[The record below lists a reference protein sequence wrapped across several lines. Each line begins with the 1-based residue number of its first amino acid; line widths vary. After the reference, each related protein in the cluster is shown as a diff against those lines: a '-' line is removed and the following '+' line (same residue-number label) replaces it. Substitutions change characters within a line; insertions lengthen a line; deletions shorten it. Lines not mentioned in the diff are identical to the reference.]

1 MSIHHGSRP
10 HRRPSALRW
19 ATSLGLAAILPHLA
33 WAEAPQGPP
42 TALAFDQGAI
52 ILATDEG
59 LWRNEDSG
67 AEWTKLSS
75 GPASE
80 VEALATHPDRPGWLL
95 AALEAGG
102 VALSEDG
109 GSSWTQ
115 AAAGLPHLPTTA
127 ITVAA
132 ENPDTVYVAVA
143 GDGLWQSQD
152 AGATWTLAMDRPWLE
167 DEERDLLALA
177 SVNSPSGMGGI
188 WVYAG
193 TEVGLTRVP
202 DCFCRWQD
210 VQPGNAMDALVAGED
225 PAPVT
230 PLPPGEA
237 VLDLALAP
245 EAPDV
250 IQAATPSGL
259 WRSEDA
265 GVNWTQTSTMPAQA
279 LGVDPTD
286 PDHIVAATKSGLL
299 TSHDGGLTWA
309 EPGA

>member
-1 MSIHHGSRP
+1 MSIHHESRP
-10 HRRPSALRW
+10 YRW
-19 ATSLGLAAILPHLA
+19 RSMLSWAAPLSLAAVLPHDAL
-33 WAEAPQGPP
+33 AEAPQGRP
-42 TALAFDQGAI
+42 TALAFDKDAI

-59 LWRNEDSG
+59 LWRSEDGG
-67 AEWTKLSS
+67 ADWAQLASDPSS
-75 GPASE
+75 D
-80 VEALATHPDRPGWLL
+80 VEALATHPDRPGRLV

-115 AAAGLPHLPTTA
+115 AAAGLPDLPTTA

-143 GDGLWQSQD
+143 GDGLWRSQD
-152 AGATWTLAMDRPWLE
+152 AGKTWALAMDRPWLE
-167 DEERDLLALA
+167 EAERDLFALA

-210 VQPGNAMDALVAGED
+210 VQPGNAMDALAAGED
-225 PAPVT
+225 PGPVT
-230 PLPPGEA
+230 PLPPGEP

-245 EAPDV
+245 EAPNV
-250 IQAATPSGL
+250 IQAATLSGL

-265 GVNWTQTSTMPAQA
+265 GVNWTQTSTTPALA
-279 LGVDPTD
+279 LAVDPAN
-286 PDHIVAATKSGLL
+286 PAHIVAAIEGGLL

>member
-1 MSIHHGSRP
+1 MVQLAHP
-10 HRRPSALRW
+10 VAAL
-19 ATSLGLAAILPHLA
+19 LIAILPGVAL
-33 WAEAPQGPP
+33 AEALQGRAA
-42 TALAFDQGAI
+42 ALTFDGDAI

-59 LWRNEDSG
+59 LWRSEDG
-67 AEWTKLSS
+67 GTEWTPLSS
-75 GPASE
+75 DPGSK
-80 VEALATHPDRPGWLL
+80 VEALATHPDRPGRLL

-109 GSSWTQ
+109 GASWAQ
-115 AAAGLPHLPTTA
+115 AAAALPDLPTA
-127 ITVAA
+127 ALTVAA
-132 ENPDTVYVAVA
+132 EKPDTIYVAVA

-167 DEERDLLALA
+167 DAERDLLALA

-210 VQPGNAMDALVAGED
+210 VQPGDAMDALAAGEA
-225 PAPVT
+225 PAPVA

-237 VLDLALAP
+237 ILDLALAP
-245 EAPDV
+245 AAPEV
-250 IQAATPSGL
+250 IQAATPSGI
-259 WRSEDA
+259 WRTEDA
-265 GVNWTQTSTMPAQA
+265 GVKWTQTSTTPALA
-279 LGVDPTD
+279 LAVDPLN
-286 PDHIVAATKSGLL
+286 PDHVVAATDDGIL
-299 TSHDGGLTWA
+299 TSQDGGLTWA